1 MKNWD
6 SLFGEVPESFSRRVH
21 DTVDRLERQESAP
34 RPAFRLRPV
43 AVLVLALCLLA
54 GTAAAL
60 SGLGVLDTLG
70 RELRAYLQPEAKEL
84 VQTTVSQT
92 ASQPRHAS
100 FTVEEAVHDGRQM
113 YLSVRVHPESD
124 ALLMDFNAEASWSRR
139 WPEHPDQTDDGSET
153 FAQAAAAQGKEL
165 VRADCEP
172 VDENGTLLD
181 RAVEVHYDG
190 DDLLYNLSF
199 ASESGK
205 ASLRLFTDEV
215 YNDDWNKSRSF
226 GTLELQVN
234 VTERG
239 KVYTADTPVVSAD
252 GELELTGL
260 TVVQSPIATYVT
272 YEYAAGENASMKT
285 RVRLYNGNLWVS
297 WLDENGEPVPE
308 LVMGRGVSG
317 DDDQTTYSCTY
328 RAFDTLPGEMKLEFY
343 QTGAG
348 AVAQVTVPLREA
360 ADENQQGGS
369 SK

>member
-43 AVLVLALCLLA
+43 AMLALALCLLA

-84 VQTTVSQT
+84 VQTSVFQA
-92 ASQPRHAS
+92 ASQPRHAA

-124 ALLMDFNAEASWSRR
+124 ALLMDFNAEASWSRS
-139 WPEHPDQTDDGSET
+139 WPEHPDQTGDGSET
-153 FAQAAAAQGKEL
+153 FAQAAAAHGKEL

-181 RAVEVHYDG
+181 RAIEVHYDG

-215 YNDDWNKSRSF
+215 YNDDWNESRSF

-252 GELELTGL
+252 GQLAVTGL

-328 RAFDTLPGEMKLEFY
+328 RAFETLPQTMRLEFY
-343 QTGAG
+343 QPGGGDTT
-348 AVAQVTVPLREA
+348 QISLPLREA
-360 ADENQQGGS
+360 TENRQ
-369 SK
+369 

>member
-1 MKNWD
+1 MKDWD
-6 SLFGEVPESFSRRVH
+6 SLFGDVPESFSRRVR

-43 AVLVLALCLLA
+43 AVLALALCLLA

-84 VQTTVSQT
+84 VQTSVFQA

-139 WPEHPDQTDDGSET
+139 WPEHPAQTDDGSET
-153 FAQAAAAQGKEL
+153 FAQAAAVQGKEL

-215 YNDDWNKSRSF
+215 YSEDWKQSRSF
-226 GTLELQVN
+226 GTLDLEVN

-239 KVYTADTPVVSAD
+239 KIYTADTPVVFAD

-272 YEYAAGENASMKT
+272 YEYAATESASMKT
-285 RVRLYNGNLWVS
+285 RVHLYNGNVWVN
-297 WLDENGEPVPE
+297 WLDESGEPVPE
-308 LVMGRGVSG
+308 AVMGRGVFG

-328 RAFDTLPGEMKLEFY
+328 RAFETLPGEMKLEFY
-343 QTGAG
+343 RPGAG
-348 AVAQVTVPLREA
+348 TIAQVMVPLREA

>member
-1 MKNWD
+1 
-6 SLFGEVPESFSRRVH
+6 
-21 DTVDRLERQESAP
+21 
-34 RPAFRLRPV
+34 
-43 AVLVLALCLLA
+43 
-54 GTAAAL
+54 
-60 SGLGVLDTLG
+60 
-70 RELRAYLQPEAKEL
+70 
-84 VQTTVSQT
+84 
-92 ASQPRHAS
+92 
-100 FTVEEAVHDGRQM
+100 
-113 YLSVRVHPESD
+113 
-124 ALLMDFNAEASWSRR
+124 MDFNAEASWSRS
-139 WPEHPDQTDDGSET
+139 WPEHPDQTGDGSET

-181 RAVEVHYDG
+181 RAIEVHYDG

-215 YNDDWNKSRSF
+215 YSEDWKQSRSF
-226 GTLELQVN
+226 GTLDLEVN

-239 KVYTADTPVVSAD
+239 KIYTADTPVVFAD

-308 LVMGRGVSG
+308 LVMGRGVFG

-328 RAFDTLPGEMKLEFY
+328 RAFETLPGEMKLDFY
-343 QTGAG
+343 RPGAG
-348 AVAQVTVPLREA
+348 TIAQVTVPLREA

>member
-43 AVLVLALCLLA
+43 AVLALALCLLA

-84 VQTTVSQT
+84 VQTAVSQT
-92 ASQPRHAS
+92 ASQPRHAA

-124 ALLMDFNAEASWSRR
+124 ALLMDFNAEASWSRS
-139 WPEHPDQTDDGSET
+139 WPEHPDQTGDGSET
-153 FAQAAAAQGKEL
+153 FAQAAVAQGKEL

-215 YNDDWNKSRSF
+215 YNDDWNESRSF

-252 GELELTGL
+252 GQLAVTGL

-308 LVMGRGVSG
+308 AVMGRGVFG

-328 RAFDTLPGEMKLEFY
+328 RAFDILPGEMKLEFY

>member
-1 MKNWD
+1 MKDWD
-6 SLFGEVPESFSRRVH
+6 SLFGDVPESFSRRVR

-34 RPAFRLRPV
+34 RSAFRLRPV
-43 AVLVLALCLLA
+43 AVLALALCLLA

-84 VQTTVSQT
+84 VQTSVFQA
-92 ASQPRHAS
+92 ASQPRHAA

-139 WPEHPDQTDDGSET
+139 WPEHPAQTDDGSET
-153 FAQAAAAQGKEL
+153 FAQAAAVQGKEL
-165 VRADCEP
+165 V
-172 VDENGTLLD
+172 

-215 YNDDWNKSRSF
+215 YSEDWKQSRSF
-226 GTLELQVN
+226 GTLDLEVN

-239 KVYTADTPVVSAD
+239 KIYTADTPVVFAD

-272 YEYAAGENASMKT
+272 YEYAATESASMKT
-285 RVRLYNGNLWVS
+285 RVHLYNGNVWVN
-297 WLDENGEPVPE
+297 WLDESGEPVPE
-308 LVMGRGVSG
+308 AVMGRGVSG

-328 RAFDTLPGEMKLEFY
+328 RAFDTLTGEMKLEFY
-343 QTGAG
+343 RPGAG
-348 AVAQVTVPLREA
+348 TIAQVMVPLREA

>member
-43 AVLVLALCLLA
+43 AVLALALCLLA

-84 VQTTVSQT
+84 VQTSVFQA
-92 ASQPRHAS
+92 ASQPRHAA

-124 ALLMDFNAEASWSRR
+124 ALLMDFNAEASWSRS
-139 WPEHPDQTDDGSET
+139 WPEHPDQTGDGSET

-181 RAVEVHYDG
+181 RAIEVHYDG
-190 DDLLYNLSF
+190 DDLLY
-199 ASESGK
+199 SE
-205 ASLRLFTDEV
+205 
-215 YNDDWNKSRSF
+215 DWNRSRSF
-226 GTLELQVN
+226 GTLDLEVD

-239 KVYTADTPVVSAD
+239 KIYTADTPIVFAD
-252 GELELTGL
+252 GELKVTGL

-272 YEYAAGENASMKT
+272 YEYAAAESAGMKT
-285 RVRLYNGNLWVS
+285 RVYLYNGNVWVN

-308 LVMGRGVSG
+308 SVMGRGVFG

-343 QTGAG
+343 RPGAG
-348 AVAQVTVPLREA
+348 TIAQVTVPLREA
-360 ADENQQGGS
+360 AEDMQQGGT

>member
-43 AVLVLALCLLA
+43 AVLALALCLLA

-84 VQTTVSQT
+84 VQTSVFQA

-124 ALLMDFNAEASWSRR
+124 ALLMDFNAEASWSRS
-139 WPEHPDQTDDGSET
+139 WPEHPDQTGDGSET

-181 RAVEVHYDG
+181 RAIEVHYDG

-215 YNDDWNKSRSF
+215 YSEDWNRSRSF
-226 GTLELQVN
+226 GTLDLEVD

-239 KVYTADTPVVSAD
+239 KIYTADTPIVFAD
-252 GELELTGL
+252 GELKVTGL
-260 TVVQSPIATYVT
+260 TVV
-272 YEYAAGENASMKT
+272 
-285 RVRLYNGNLWVS
+285 
-297 WLDENGEPVPE
+297 
-308 LVMGRGVSG
+308 
-317 DDDQTTYSCTY
+317 
-328 RAFDTLPGEMKLEFY
+328 
-343 QTGAG
+343 
-348 AVAQVTVPLREA
+348 
-360 ADENQQGGS
+360 
-369 SK
+369 

>member
-43 AVLVLALCLLA
+43 AVLALALCLLA

-84 VQTTVSQT
+84 VQTSVFQA

-124 ALLMDFNAEASWSRR
+124 ALLMDFNAEASWSRS
-139 WPEHPDQTDDGSET
+139 WPEHPAQSDDGSET
-153 FAQAAAAQGKEL
+153 FAQAAAVQGKEL

-215 YNDDWNKSRSF
+215 YNDDWNESRSF

-252 GELELTGL
+252 GQLAVTGL

-272 YEYAAGENASMKT
+272 YEYAAAENAAMKT
-285 RVRLYNGNLWVS
+285 RVRLYNHRIWVR

-308 LVMGRGVSG
+308 SILSQGLSG
-317 DDDQTTYSCTY
+317 DDEHTAYTCTY
-328 RAFDTLPGEMKLEFY
+328 RAFETLPQTMRLEFY
-343 QTGAG
+343 QPGGGDTT
-348 AVAQVTVPLREA
+348 QISLPLREA
-360 ADENQQGGS
+360 TENRQ
-369 SK
+369 

>member
-21 DTVDRLERQESAP
+21 DTVDRLERQESAR

-43 AVLVLALCLLA
+43 AVLALALCLLA

-92 ASQPRHAS
+92 ASQPRHAV

-124 ALLMDFNAEASWSRR
+124 ALLMDFNAEASWSRS
-139 WPEHPDQTDDGSET
+139 WPEHPAQSDDGSET
-153 FAQAAAAQGKEL
+153 FAQAAAVQGKEL

-215 YNDDWNKSRSF
+215 YNDDWNESRSF

-252 GELELTGL
+252 GQLAVTGL
-260 TVVQSPIATYVT
+260 TVLPAM
-272 YEYAAGENASMKT
+272 AGTPKPTKT
-285 RVRLYNGNLWVS
+285 
-297 WLDENGEPVPE
+297 E
-308 LVMGRGVSG
+308 
-317 DDDQTTYSCTY
+317 
-328 RAFDTLPGEMKLEFY
+328 
-343 QTGAG
+343 
-348 AVAQVTVPLREA
+348 
-360 ADENQQGGS
+360 
-369 SK
+369 

>member
-34 RPAFRLRPV
+34 RPAFRLGPV
-43 AVLVLALCLLA
+43 AVLALALCLLA

-84 VQTTVSQT
+84 VQTSVFQA
-92 ASQPRHAS
+92 ASQPRHAA

-124 ALLMDFNAEASWSRR
+124 ALLMDFNAEASWSRS
-139 WPEHPDQTDDGSET
+139 WPEHPDQTGDGSET

-181 RAVEVHYDG
+181 RAIEVHYDG

-215 YNDDWNKSRSF
+215 YSEDWNRSRSF
-226 GTLELQVN
+226 GTLDYWHSLKN
-234 VTERG
+234 
-239 KVYTADTPVVSAD
+239 K
-252 GELELTGL
+252 
-260 TVVQSPIATYVT
+260 
-272 YEYAAGENASMKT
+272 
-285 RVRLYNGNLWVS
+285 
-297 WLDENGEPVPE
+297 
-308 LVMGRGVSG
+308 
-317 DDDQTTYSCTY
+317 
-328 RAFDTLPGEMKLEFY
+328 
-343 QTGAG
+343 
-348 AVAQVTVPLREA
+348 
-360 ADENQQGGS
+360 
-369 SK
+369 

>member
-1 MKNWD
+1 MKDWD
-6 SLFGEVPESFSRRVH
+6 SLFGDVPQSFSRRVH

-43 AVLVLALCLLA
+43 AVLALALCLLA

-84 VQTTVSQT
+84 VQTSVFQA

-215 YNDDWNKSRSF
+215 YSEDWKQSRSF
-226 GTLELQVN
+226 GTLDLEVN

-252 GELELTGL
+252 GQLAVTGL

-272 YEYAAGENASMKT
+272 YEYAAAENASMKT

-308 LVMGRGVSG
+308 AVMGRGVFG

>member
-6 SLFGEVPESFSRRVH
+6 SLFGKVPESFSRRVH

-43 AVLVLALCLLA
+43 AVLALALCLLA

-84 VQTTVSQT
+84 VQTSVFQA
-92 ASQPRHAS
+92 ASQPRHAT

-124 ALLMDFNAEASWSRR
+124 ALLMDFNAEASWSRS
-139 WPEHPDQTDDGSET
+139 WPEHPYQTDDGSET
-153 FAQAAAAQGKEL
+153 FAQAAAVQGKEL

-205 ASLRLFTDEV
+205 ASLHLFTDEV
-215 YNDDWNKSRSF
+215 YNDDWNESRSF

-252 GELELTGL
+252 GQLAVTGL